1 MKRNF
6 LGFLLLLNAS
16 IGFASTST
24 QKEAKVVFFGC
35 TPTTVTLSCGAQY
48 QGCYSGWLEQW
59 HDYVV
64 MNAIYCDQSIPPPN
78 P

>member
-6 LGFLLLLNAS
+6 LGFLLLLVTS
-16 IGFASTST
+16 IGLASTSS
-24 QKEAKVVFFGC
+24 QKKTNVALFEC

-48 QGCYSGWLEQW
+48 EDCFESLLEHW
-59 HDYVV
+59 HSYVT
-64 MNAIYCDQSIPPPN
+64 MNAMYCDQSIPPPN